1 MRGGLEDRYEDDS
14 RYVSVGAAED
24 GRSRFDRWE
33 KVAGWRATWLACWRM
48 ERRNFLSFSR
58 KAWWGRGEEN
68 NIVGRENF
76 EGDELRGQISMSNE
90 ERLFSSAFYSWCE
103 WFSIYLKFFFLRQWW
118 NNEIAQVRKISF
130 REFQIFTT
138 QFSSESLIYRLWWC
152 NNKTN
157 LIDTETLIIYIYY
170 NNIANFKE
178 RMLAVF
184 SSRLIVKLIE

>member
-1 MRGGLEDRYEDDS
+1 MRVGLEDRYEDDS
-14 RYVSVGAAED
+14 RYVSVGATED

-33 KVAGWRATWLACWRM
+33 KVAGGLRGWLADGW
-48 ERRNFLSFSR
+48 
-58 KAWWGRGEEN
+58 
-68 NIVGRENF
+68 
-76 EGDELRGQISMSNE
+76 NE
-90 ERLFSSAFYSWCE
+90 ETFFRFRERLDEEEARKIISWAGRISKVMNCADRFR
-103 WFSIYLKFFFLRQWW
+103 WATKNDCSRARFIVDANGSLFIWNFFFLRQWW
-118 NNEIAQVRKISF
+118 NDEIAQVGKISF

-138 QFSSESLIYRLWWC
+138 QFSSESLIYQLWWC
-152 NNKTN
+152 NNNTN